1 MPIQGQSVLVRVVR
15 FIRIFSSIRVVRVG
29 TNPYSTETPFN

>member
-1 MPIQGQSVLVRVVR
+1 MPIQGQSVLVRVVC
-15 FIRIFSSIRVVRVG
+15 FIRISSSLRVVRVG